1 MSMYIMPCPQI
12 VTSYAVISHVIP
24 HVRSHVIPHV
34 VTAHIA
40 TPHVVRSAV

>member
-1 MSMYIMPCPQI
+1 MSMYITPSPQT
-12 VTSYAVISHVIP
+12 VTSYVVISHVIP

-34 VTAHIA
+34 VTAHIV